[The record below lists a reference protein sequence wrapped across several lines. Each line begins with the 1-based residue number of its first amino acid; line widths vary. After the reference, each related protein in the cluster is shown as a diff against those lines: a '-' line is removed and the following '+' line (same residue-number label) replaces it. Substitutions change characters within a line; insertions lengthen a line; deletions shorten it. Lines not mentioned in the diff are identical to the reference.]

1 MVRQAHHDNVILSL
15 SKDVEGYAAFVN
27 HHALLKGY
35 INTAAGGSYMADE
48 ELEKES
54 QESSEPQKETTRKGK
69 KKLIIIIAGAML
81 ISLVSGYFAY
91 TMVIGKKLKSGE
103 TVHEK
108 EKESAKT
115 ELFALDPFVMN
126 LADHGRFLKVSI
138 QLEIS
143 DKSYHQI
150 VADKIPNLRDAII
163 ILVSSKT
170 FESISSPEGKFQLKD
185 ELLLRANQ
193 TIGKDVFKNLY
204 FTEFVM
210 Q

>member
-1 MVRQAHHDNVILSL
+1 
-15 SKDVEGYAAFVN
+15 
-27 HHALLKGY
+27 
-35 INTAAGGSYMADE
+35 MADE
-48 ELEKES
+48 DLEKES
-54 QESSEPQKETTRKGK
+54 QESSEPQKETPPKGK
-69 KKLIIIIAGAML
+69 KKMIIIIAGAIL
-81 ISLVSGYFAY
+81 IFLVSGFFAY

-103 TVHEK
+103 TVQ

-126 LADHGRFLKVSI
+126 LADEGRFLKVSM
-138 QLEIS
+138 QLEIA

-170 FESISSPEGKFQLKD
+170 SESVSSPEGKFQLKD

-193 TIGKDVFKNLY
+193 TVGKDVFKNLY